1 MWGPLVFHSLS
12 SANMESKKKYFR
24 LSDDEEAQ
32 EAAQEISKTD
42 MFCAGPTIGKDTC
55 QGDSGGPLLEPKFDR
70 DGYPRYE
77 LAGIT
82 SWGIG
87 CALGFPGVYT
97 RVSNYVDWIEKV
109 VQKTL

>member
-77 LAGIT
+77 LA
-82 SWGIG
+82 
-87 CALGFPGVYT
+87 
-97 RVSNYVDWIEKV
+97 
-109 VQKTL
+109 